1 MDYLTPKELK
11 KMMLL
16 SYERVERD
24 KEEINKINV
33 FPVPDQDT
41 GTNLAKTLAG
51 IKNEI
56 QDKDFDSLSKIANA
70 ILTGA
75 MTTAQGN
82 AGIIYT
88 GFLAGFFT
96 SLEKQNPIGTRELAQ
111 SFRSGYQKARA
122 SIQDPKRGTIL
133 DVIEATAQSFEEGAS
148 NEKNIITL
156 LQSAVQEAKKA
167 LIETQNQMEILKK
180 ANVVDAGGMGF
191 LIILESYL
199 DALDG
204 VQEEKIEIITERPSE
219 QVRRFIQTISNRYE
233 IVALIEK
240 PKITEKV
247 IKEKL
252 SRFGN
257 SIDVVSFGNQMKVHI
272 HTDTIEEAK
281 EIIRTA
287 GEVKEIRVEDMAREA
302 AGEESLRSFSV
313 GIATDNCSD
322 LTNKIIERYH
332 IGVIPSL
339 SNPQDF
345 MDFIN
350 VCNQQLEKFKNLL
363 VVVSSSR
370 LSLNYQKAM
379 EFRSKLPNPYKVYV
393 FDSLNISSGQALLVL
408 KAIGLIKE
416 QREMREIVKIL
427 NKKAPELQ
435 TYVFLPLLDKTKK
448 SDQSSFS
455 VPEHITKWVKR
466 WQGIGFKPLIGLK
479 RGQWARIGSCLRAQD
494 AADAIFRE
502 IRKQSKRPRK
512 NGQKIRVVIA
522 HKDNI
527 EQAKALKSRLK
538 EIKAEVSFTNS
549 VASVFDQAI
558 IKGSLIASWDI
569 IDGNY

>member
-16 SYERVERD
+16 SCERVERD

-56 QDKDFDSLSKIANA
+56 QDRDFDNLSKISNA
-70 ILTGA
+70 VLTGA

-88 GFLAGFFT
+88 GFLAGFF
-96 SLEKQNPIGTRELAQ
+96 SPLEKQESIGTRELAQ
-111 SFRSGYQKARA
+111 SFRSGYQRARA

-133 DVIEATAQSFEEGAS
+133 DVIEATAQSFEKGS
-148 NEKNIITL
+148 LKEKNIITL
-156 LQSAVQEAKKA
+156 LRTAVQEAKKA
-167 LIETQNQMEILKK
+167 LIETQNQMELLKK

-191 LIILESYL
+191 LMILESYL

-204 VQEEKIEIITERPSE
+204 VEEEKIKVITERPSE

-233 IVALIEK
+233 IVALIEH
-240 PKITEKV
+240 PKMTEKI

-257 SIDVVSFGNQMKVHI
+257 SLDVVSFGNQMKVHI

-281 EIIRTA
+281 EIIRMA
-287 GEVKEIRVEDMAREA
+287 GEIKEIRVEDMAREA
-302 AGEESLRSFSV
+302 AGEESVRSFSV
-313 GIATDNCSD
+313 GIIADNCSD
-322 LTNKIIERYH
+322 LTNKIVERYH
-332 IGVIPSL
+332 IGIIPSL
-339 SNPQDF
+339 SDPSDF
-345 MDFIN
+345 VNICD
-350 VCNQQLEKFKNLL
+350 QQLAKFKNLL
-363 VVVSSSR
+363 VIVSSSG
-370 LSLNYQKAM
+370 LSQNYQKAM
-379 EFRSKLPNPYKVYV
+379 EFRSKLSNPYKVYV

-408 KAIGLIKE
+408 KAIGLVKE
-416 QREMREIVKIL
+416 QREMREIIKIL
-427 NKKAPELQ
+427 NKKTLELQ
-435 TYVFLPLLDKTKK
+435 TYVFLPLLDKTKQ
-448 SDQSSFS
+448 DNQSSFS
-455 VPEHITKWVKR
+455 VPEHIIEWVKR
-466 WQGIGFKPLIGLK
+466 WQGIGFGPLIGLRK
-479 RGQWARIGSCLRAQD
+479 GQWARVGSCFRVQD
-494 AADAIFRE
+494 ASDAIFRE
-502 IRKQSKRPRK
+502 IRKQSKKSRK
-512 NGQKIRVVIA
+512 SGQKIRVVIS

-527 EQAKALKSRLK
+527 EQAKALKNRLK
-538 EIKAEVSFTNS
+538 TIGAEVSFTNS
-549 VASVFDQAI
+549 IASVFDQAI

>member
-51 IKNEI
+51 IRSEI
-56 QDKDFDSLSKIANA
+56 QNKNFNSLNDISNA

-88 GFLAGFFT
+88 GFLAGFFS
-96 SLEKQNPIGTRELAQ
+96 SLGKENSVGPQQLAEY
-111 SFRSGYQKARA
+111 FRKGYQRARD
-122 SIQDPKRGTIL
+122 SIQSPKKGTIL
-133 DVIEATAQSFEEGAS
+133 DVIEATAQSFEQGVS
-148 NEKNIITL
+148 TEKDIIILFQT
-156 LQSAVQEAKKA
+156 AIQEAKKA
-167 LIETQNQMEILKK
+167 LVETQNQMELLKK

-204 VQEEKIEIITERPSE
+204 VQEEKVKIIMDRPSE
-219 QVRRFIQTISNRYE
+219 EVRRFIQTISNRYE
-233 IVALIEK
+233 IVALIEN
-240 PKITEKV
+240 PKMTEKV

-257 SIDVVSFGNQMKVHI
+257 SLDVVSFGNRMKVHI

-281 EIIRTA
+281 EIIRSA
-287 GEVKEIRVEDMAREA
+287 GEIKEMRVEDMARES
-302 AGEESLRSFSV
+302 AGEESLRNFSI
-313 GIATDNCSD
+313 GIITDNSSN
-322 LTNKIIERYH
+322 LTDKIIERYY
-332 IGVIPSL
+332 IKVISSL
-339 SNPQDF
+339 SDPD
-345 MDFIN
+345 DFIS
-350 VCNQQLEKFKNLL
+350 VCNQQLEKFKRLL
-363 VVVSSSR
+363 IIVSSSKFN
-370 LSLNYQKAM
+370 LNYQKAM
-379 EFRSKLPNPYKVYV
+379 EFRLKLVDPYRVYV
-393 FDSLNISSGQALLVL
+393 FDSLNISSGQGLLIL

-416 QREMREIVKIL
+416 QREIREIIKIL
-427 NKKAPELQ
+427 DKKAREIQ
-435 TYVFLPLLDKTKK
+435 TYLFLPLLAKVEQDNFIR
-448 SDQSSFS
+448 S
-455 VPEHITKWVKR
+455 PIIKWAKR
-466 WQGIGFKPLIGLK
+466 WQSIGFKPLVGLR
-479 RGQWARIGSCLRAQD
+479 RGQWVRISSCFRAQD
-494 AADAIFRE
+494 ASEAIFIE
-502 IRKQSKRPRK
+502 IKKQTKKSRQ

-522 HKDNI
+522 HKNNI
-527 EQAKALKSRLK
+527 EQAESLKKRLK
-538 EIKAEVSFTNS
+538 EIKAEVSFINS
-549 VASVFDQAI
+549 IASVFDQSI
-558 IKGSLIASWDI
+558 VSGSLIASWDI